1 MEADDS
7 KHSLP
12 KPVDLSPLFN
22 RSQKFV
28 EMDSDRHVLG
38 GSIVLG
44 STVLS
49 PEGRTSHRTS
59 FIGSDKVHDKYMG
72 KPLDWCVREL
82 NDRLLVVERVSGAFQ
97 ELSSFQS
104 TEVEEVLRGEREY
117 ISAGRVLEKLGDRV
131 VCLGKI
137 FGP

>member
-1 MEADDS
+1 
-7 KHSLP
+7 
-12 KPVDLSPLFN
+12 
-22 RSQKFV
+22 
-28 EMDSDRHVLG
+28 
-38 GSIVLG
+38 
-44 STVLS
+44 
-49 PEGRTSHRTS
+49 
-59 FIGSDKVHDKYMG
+59 MG